1 VRAARGWEKLTLAS
15 WVTELLG
22 EKPWGK
28 RMRQRGS
35 GGKLHN
41 VHGKIH
47 NGNEY
52 SCFGVL
58 LGNYLDFG
66 LTTPD
71 MEKFGSDRMNGWRG
85 MAFR

>member
-1 VRAARGWEKLTLAS
+1 VRAARGWEKLALAS
-15 WVTELLG
+15 WVAELPG

-47 NGNEY
+47 NGNE
-52 SCFGVL
+52 
-58 LGNYLDFG
+58 
-66 LTTPD
+66 
-71 MEKFGSDRMNGWRG
+71 
-85 MAFR
+85 